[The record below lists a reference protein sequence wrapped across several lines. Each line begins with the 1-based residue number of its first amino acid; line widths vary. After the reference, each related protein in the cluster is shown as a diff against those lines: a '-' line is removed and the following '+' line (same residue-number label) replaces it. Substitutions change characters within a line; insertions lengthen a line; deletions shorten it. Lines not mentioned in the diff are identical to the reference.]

1 MPDEEQKGSIQK
13 STKPNTNIETKE
25 ETLKN
30 LQLKN
35 SLRIIKQLY
44 YPLIYSRLKSSLS
57 KISTQSCKHLDIQ
70 STLLIRALAWL

>member
-35 SLRIIKQLY
+35 SLRTIKQLY
-44 YPLIYSRLKSSLS
+44 YP
-57 KISTQSCKHLDIQ
+57 
-70 STLLIRALAWL
+70 